1 MSDGLY
7 VVLMLSV
14 VLVVGIT
21 CVPSMFRRECP
32 ACGARN
38 PLDAK
43 RCVAC
48 GKPLP
53 RPDAQ

>member
-1 MSDGLY
+1 VSDGLY
-7 VVLMLSV
+7 VVVMLSV
-14 VLVVGIT
+14 VLIVGIT
-21 CVPSMFRRECP
+21 CVPSMFRQDCP
-32 ACGARN
+32 ECGARN

-53 RPDAQ
+53 RPDAR